1 MKILITGICGFAGS
15 SLARFWL
22 ENDPK
27 VTIIGVDNFARP
39 GSEINRSRLRKLG
52 IRLFHGDVRM
62 PSDLEALP
70 PSDWVIDAAANP
82 SILAGVD
89 GRSSSR
95 QLVEHNLLGT
105 LNILEYCRRHGA
117 GLILLS
123 SSRVYSIAAL
133 SSLPVEV
140 VGDAYRPISDSCN
153 QPGLSRA
160 GVSEQFSTAAPL
172 SLYGGSKLASEIM
185 ALEYGETF
193 GFPVRINRCGILAGA
208 GQFGRADQGL
218 FSYWINSWLR
228 RRPLAYIGFDGAGH
242 QVRDCLHPRDLAAL
256 LVRQTNAG
264 ADVAERICNLGGGLA
279 NSMSLA
285 GLSDWC
291 EQRFG
296 GHEVG
301 SIPEER
307 RFDVPWLVMDSSRA
321 ADLWGWRPE
330 MKIQEILEEIALH
343 AEQHPQWLE
352 LSEQA

>member
-22 ENDPK
+22 ENDPR
-27 VTIIGVDNFARP
+27 VTIVGVDNFARP
-39 GSEINRSRLRKLG
+39 GSEINRGRLRELG

-70 PSDWVIDAAANP
+70 PVDWVIDAAANP
-82 SILAGVD
+82 SVLAGID
-89 GRSSSR
+89 GRTSSR

-105 LNILEYCRRHGA
+105 LNVLEYCRCHGA

-123 SSRVYSIAAL
+123 SSRVYSIAGL

-140 VGDAYRPISDSCN
+140 VGDAYRLITASSI

-172 SLYGGSKLASEIM
+172 SLYGASKLASETM

-208 GQFGRADQGL
+208 GQFGRVDQGL
-218 FSYWINSWLR
+218 FSYWINSWLH
-228 RRPLAYIGFDGAGH
+228 RRPLAYIGFEGAGH

-256 LVRQTNAG
+256 LIKQTASG

-291 EQRFG
+291 AHRFG

-301 SIPEER
+301 SISGER

-330 MKIQEILEEIALH
+330 MKIHEILEEIALH
-343 AEQHPQWLE
+343 AERHPQWLE
-352 LSEQA
+352 LSGQA